1 LSISWDPGE
10 GRKRKRARKLERNG
24 LKATMRESS
33 GAADIGLPCIDR
45 RSFVASAA
53 AFSLGSMLTGCAS
66 IAAIPV
72 TPEQGRV
79 RLRFLHHPA
88 LLEPGGSVRIRP
100 EGESSPV
107 YVLALEDGGFAALS
121 PICTHQGCTVDI
133 AARYLVC
140 PCHGSTYERDGTVV
154 RGPAPASLRRFPV
167 ERTDD
172 GLLIDLGGVE

>member
-1 LSISWDPGE
+1 MN
-10 GRKRKRARKLERNG
+10 GRKRKREARRKQNELQ
-24 LKATMRESS
+24 ATTRESS
-33 GAADIGLPCIDR
+33 WAGAPGVPCIGR
-45 RSFVASAA
+45 RAFVSIAVVLPVATL
-53 AFSLGSMLTGCAS
+53 LGGCAS
-66 IAAIPV
+66 LAAIPV

-88 LLEPGGSVRIRP
+88 LLEPGGSLRIRP

-133 AARYLVC
+133 AGSHLVC

-154 RGPAPASLRRFPV
+154 RGPAPESLRRFPV

-172 GLLIDLGGVE
+172 GLIIEIGDIGGSV